1 MDKDTQVAVLDPG
14 KVYPSI
20 ADYCAEK
27 QISQATYYR
36 RMTAGKGPKT
46 MRIGTMRVILRED
59 AAD

>member
-1 MDKDTQVAVLDPG
+1 VDKDTQVAVLNPE

-20 ADYCAEK
+20 ADYCTEK

-36 RMTAGKGPKT
+36 RMIAGKGPKT
-46 MRIGTMRVILRED
+46 MRVGTMRIILRED